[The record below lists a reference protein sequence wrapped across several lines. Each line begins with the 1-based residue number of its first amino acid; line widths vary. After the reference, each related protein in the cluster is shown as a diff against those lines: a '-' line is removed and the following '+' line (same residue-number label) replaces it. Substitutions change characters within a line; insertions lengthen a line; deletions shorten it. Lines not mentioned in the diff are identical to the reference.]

1 MSAKK
6 YNINY
11 NKKAK
16 IQHDTHHGITNISPQ
31 DTSGHSR
38 MKIRTGFLC
47 RILAFLIS
55 AGLTIPSGC
64 TRPAKT
70 QALFTRPELIT
81 HNRLAVIGLTPEQ
94 EQIFMA
100 SYTKAFPGQMITFVE
115 RNRLQEII
123 NEQDLLQ
130 GRLNDKMRA
139 RIKEL
144 FGVEALIMCTYY
156 DGDGA
161 IGRKKLRIR
170 IVDSAT
176 GAIVGSVI
184 TEAIDNFG
192 YHCDTAIKALK
203 EDLQSGS

>member
-1 MSAKK
+1 MSAKER
-6 YNINY
+6 NIHY
-11 NKKAK
+11 CKKAK
-16 IQHDTHHGITNISPQ
+16 IQHDTDRAVTNNSPK
-31 DTSGHSR
+31 DMPGSRR

-47 RILAFLIS
+47 SISAFLIS
-55 AGLTIPSGC
+55 AGPAILSGC
-64 TRPAKT
+64 ARPAKT

-100 SYTKAFPGQMITFVE
+100 SYIKAFPGQMITFVE
-115 RNRLQEII
+115 RNRLQEVI

-156 DGDGA
+156 DGDEG

-203 EDLQSGS
+203 ADLQNGS

>member
-1 MSAKK
+1 MSAKEHNIK
-6 YNINY
+6 YC
-11 NKKAK
+11 KKAK
-16 IQHDTHHGITNISPQ
+16 IQHDTHRAITNNNPQ
-31 DTSGHSR
+31 DMPGNNR
-38 MKIRTGFLC
+38 MKIRTGFLYS
-47 RILAFLIS
+47 ISAFLIS
-55 AGLTIPSGC
+55 AGLIIPSGC

-70 QALFTRPELIT
+70 KALFTRPELIT
-81 HNRLAVIGLTPEQ
+81 HSRLAVIGLTPEQ

-100 SYTKAFPGQMITFVE
+100 SYTKAFPGQIITFVE
-115 RNRLQEII
+115 RSRLQEVI

-156 DGDGA
+156 DADEG

-184 TEAIDNFG
+184 TEASDNFG

-203 EDLQSGS
+203 ADLQGGS

>member
-1 MSAKK
+1 MSAQV
-6 YNINY
+6 YNIPRRQ
-11 NKKAK
+11 KAK
-16 IQHDTHHGITNISPQ
+16 THRDTYFSFPNNCGQRLFGCNKIKIKTGPLYSISMLLMV
-31 DTSGHSR
+31 SGLAISTGCA
-38 MKIRTGFLC
+38 RT
-47 RILAFLIS
+47 
-55 AGLTIPSGC
+55 P
-64 TRPAKT
+64 KT
-70 QALFTRPELIT
+70 KALFTRPELIT
-81 HNRLAVIGLTPEQ
+81 HGRLAVIGLTPEQ

-100 SYTKAFPGQMITFVE
+100 SYTKAFPGQIITFVE

-130 GRLNDKMRA
+130 GRLNEKMRA

-156 DGDGA
+156 DADEG

-184 TEAIDNFG
+184 TEASDNFG

-203 EDLQSGS
+203 EDLQGGS